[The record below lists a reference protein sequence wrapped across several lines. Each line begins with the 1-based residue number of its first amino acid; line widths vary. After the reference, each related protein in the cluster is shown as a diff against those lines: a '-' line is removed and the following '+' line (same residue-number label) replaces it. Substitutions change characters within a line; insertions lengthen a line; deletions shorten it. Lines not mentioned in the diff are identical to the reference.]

1 MFMGNLN
8 KGKQKFIFYFPF
20 IDKRSI
26 LIVSSYHY
34 R

>member
-1 MFMGNLN
+1 MGNLN
-8 KGKQKFIFYFPF
+8 KGKQKFIFYFQF

-26 LIVSSYHY
+26 LIMSSYRY